1 MRLKK
6 DDTVKII
13 AGKDKGRT
21 GKIIKVDPE
30 NERVY
35 VQGANMVMKTQKKRT
50 QQDKGG
56 IVEIEAP
63 IHVSNVQLVSKD
75 KVAIG
80 AQEEVVVLLGGPKA
94 LGGGAYS
101 LDQGLDG
108 KIGQDLKAFVKES
121 EQNPEDLEA
130 VVFAGKTF
138 AHLEKREGDYE
149 KLEAL
154 GLLEAGKIT
163 GGINYV
169 DLPVLALLSLRHL
182 GVKMKNIILLPVDVA
197 EYGDI
202 LYREGEEKKNAFSL
216 ERR

>member
-6 DDTVKII
+6 NDTVRII

-75 KVAIG
+75 KVTRVGYRIENGKKVRYAKKTG
-80 AQEEVVVLLGGPKA
+80 EVL
-94 LGGGAYS
+94 
-101 LDQGLDG
+101 
-108 KIGQDLKAFVKES
+108 
-121 EQNPEDLEA
+121 
-130 VVFAGKTF
+130 
-138 AHLEKREGDYE
+138 
-149 KLEAL
+149 
-154 GLLEAGKIT
+154 
-163 GGINYV
+163 
-169 DLPVLALLSLRHL
+169 
-182 GVKMKNIILLPVDVA
+182 
-197 EYGDI
+197 
-202 LYREGEEKKNAFSL
+202 
-216 ERR
+216 